1 MEFVT
6 ESSGVRGRSGP
17 RGVCCGGWSGVCWR
31 DLPESGGAAWNPLQR
46 VGQEGG
52 PCRDLLE
59 SLDPSA
65 EAQLGYLME
74 QNGSRSHRSRR
85 SSDIPRLLT
94 SLLLLGT
101 SDADAAGGSH
111 LL

>member
-17 RGVCCGGWSGVCWR
+17 RGACCGEWSGVRCR

-46 VGQEGG
+46 VEQDGG
-52 PCRDLLE
+52 SCRDLSE

-65 EAQLGYLME
+65 EARLGCLME
-74 QNGSRSHRSRR
+74 QNGSLHYRSRR
-85 SSDIPRLLT
+85 GSDVSRSLT
-94 SLLLLGT
+94 NLLL
-101 SDADAAGGSH
+101 SDASGADLSGGSH